1 MDPCKLLFLG
11 STANWFSQV
20 GGWDIGD
27 GKAHFFSASGSNIS
41 SSYAASSVLIPTAPL
56 TTLPQCSQI
65 WLGSL
70 DSQAPVTC
78 LLPLFLQ
85 LRDGTTSLYGFS
97 NLPQHLLPG
106 LTVLPILLQVFS
118 SLIEVP
124 SGGSVFLNRPWSIHF
139 PSYSL
144 WARAL
149 MALRLQSLQ
158 MMVHIHCGK
167 IFNPH
172 NNPLK

>member
-27 GKAHFFSASGSNIS
+27 GKAHFFSASGSNIT
-41 SSYAASSVLIPTAPL
+41 SSYAASSVLIPTTPL

-65 WLGSL
+65 WPGSL

-106 LTVLPILLQVFS
+106 LTVLPIPLQVFS
-118 SLIEVP
+118 SLVEVP
-124 SGGSVFLNRPWSIHF
+124 SGGSVFLNRPRSIHF

-144 WARAL
+144 
-149 MALRLQSLQ
+149 
-158 MMVHIHCGK
+158 
-167 IFNPH
+167 
-172 NNPLK
+172 